1 MPEQEPPLE
10 IWRISV
16 QVLLP
21 APNGAYTG
29 CKAAG
34 RGEERSPGGSGADAS
49 PKKAPPPTPK
59 SPWGRRHTYVAPLRF
74 APVGAC
80 PEVSLRPHMN
90 FDNRHCGILRRD
102 PTINDQKTTPPRKC
116 RDGGRGAK
124 VARFFRGGSDRAP
137 MGGPNRRLTWGPRGR
152 GRTPEGEPRG
162 RKRRDFGGLTRFCLQ
177 LNLHDQK

>member
-16 QVLLP
+16 QGLLP

-49 PKKAPPPTPK
+49 PKKAGAPPRHQNRHER
-59 SPWGRRHTYVAPLRF
+59 RRHKYVAPLRF
-74 APVGAC
+74 PPVGAC

-116 RDGGRGAK
+116 RDGGQGAK
-124 VARFFRGGSDRAP
+124 VARFFSRGVRQSTH
-137 MGGPNRRLTWGPRGR
+137 GGPQPTSDMGAPGEGAHTGR
-152 GRTPEGEPRG
+152 GAAGT
-162 RKRRDFGGLTRFCLQ
+162 KKT
-177 LNLHDQK
+177 